1 MLASSLLRQQAIR
14 CGLKNFNK
22 NQTLISKIPKT
33 SSSLIPSQFLATTAV
48 QRSGDHVKLWTAE
61 RFVSL
66 AQIPALIVP
75 FVWTNFGTDVAF
87 CTLAVLH
94 SHWGKLV
101 TLNQFLKEAAQKLVK
116 MLCGQ
121 FECQIPMYFST
132 TVSPLTKMISV
143 STLYTL
149 VEVLSHSID
158 SILANFSEVMINDCQ
173 ILHTVKEV
181 DLVLTYVFDFIIY

>member
-1 MLASSLLRQQAIR
+1 MLASSLFRQQAIR

-94 SHWGKLV
+94 SHWGKLHSV
-101 TLNQFLKEAAQKLVK
+101 FKRNSSKIRENVVCLVG
-116 MLCGQ
+116 LC
-121 FECQIPMYFST
+121 
-132 TVSPLTKMISV
+132 V
-143 STLYTL
+143 
-149 VEVLSHSID
+149 
-158 SILANFSEVMINDCQ
+158 
-173 ILHTVKEV
+173 
-181 DLVLTYVFDFIIY
+181 

>member
-1 MLASSLLRQQAIR
+1 MLASSLFRQQAIR

-33 SSSLIPSQFLATTAV
+33 SSTLIPSQFLATTAV

-94 SHWGKLV
+94 SHWGKLQS
-101 TLNQFLKEAAQKLVK
+101 NQFLQKGMAQKFVK
-116 MLCGQ
+116 MLC
-121 FECQIPMYFST
+121 
-132 TVSPLTKMISV
+132 V
-143 STLYTL
+143 
-149 VEVLSHSID
+149 
-158 SILANFSEVMINDCQ
+158 
-173 ILHTVKEV
+173 
-181 DLVLTYVFDFIIY
+181 

>member
-1 MLASSLLRQQAIR
+1 MLASSLFRQQAIR

-87 CTLAVLH
+87 CTLVVLH
-94 SHWGKLV
+94 SHEHL
-101 TLNQFLKEAAQKLVK
+101 
-116 MLCGQ
+116 
-121 FECQIPMYFST
+121 
-132 TVSPLTKMISV
+132 
-143 STLYTL
+143 
-149 VEVLSHSID
+149 
-158 SILANFSEVMINDCQ
+158 
-173 ILHTVKEV
+173 
-181 DLVLTYVFDFIIY
+181 LTYYLGKYIQHIAYISW